1 MNAEQG
7 RRDARQP
14 PQQSQGSA
22 SSGPASSGPTS
33 SGPAPSVPEVDV
45 QALVAGGREAVILHE
60 GERYRL
66 RITTNRKLIL
76 TK

>member
-7 RRDARQP
+7 GRDARRPTQSP
-14 PQQSQGSA
+14 PQ
-22 SSGPASSGPTS
+22 GPASSV
-33 SGPAPSVPEVDV
+33 PASSVPEVDV
-45 QALVAGGREAVILHE
+45 QALVAGGREAIILHE